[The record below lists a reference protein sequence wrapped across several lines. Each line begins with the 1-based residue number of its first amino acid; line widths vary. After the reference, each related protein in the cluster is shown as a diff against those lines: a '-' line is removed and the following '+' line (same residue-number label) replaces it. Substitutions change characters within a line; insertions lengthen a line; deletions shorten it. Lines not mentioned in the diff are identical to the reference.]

1 MDTMDGVELESDEQV
16 HVEFFNFLS
25 VVDVVS
31 LNPVR
36 WLVQLTGHTPNI
48 TSPKEPLQRLRS
60 FLNDLVNQSHHRCT
74 ECGNWSRSRHTT
86 V

>member
-31 LNPVR
+31 LSPVR
-36 WLVQLTGHTPNI
+36 WLVVLWP
-48 TSPKEPLQRLRS
+48 SPI
-60 FLNDLVNQSHHRCT
+60 NGAHA
-74 ECGNWSRSRHTT
+74 
-86 V
+86 